1 MRGVRKDFRVLEEVF
16 DLLVRF
22 GRIPVVGQFD
32 LAFEG
37 AEEFRARTFCGRPS
51 YCIHCFP
58 LLFAWNA
65 HLSAPGTENALAV
78 RMPLLYGSRFHENE
92 AHRRL
97 AGARELHLFAGVD
110 GGEDV
115 GEVLL
120 RVLGADLHGFRVVE
134 RGCGVN
140 P

>member
-1 MRGVRKDFRVLEEVF
+1 MSGPSDLKKTRGRRSNQAAVSSVFRREDRAVEHLVF
-16 DLLVRF
+16 KLLVHRAPF
-22 GRIPVVGQFD
+22 FCSGKRD
-32 LAFEG
+32 LAFPGVEEVCAG
-37 AEEFRARTFCGRPS
+37 AFGRDGCWLGRARGDKER
-51 YCIHCFP
+51 
-58 LLFAWNA
+58 
-65 HLSAPGTENALAV
+65 G
-78 RMPLLYGSRFHENE
+78 
-92 AHRRL
+92 L

-140 P
+140 PAY